1 MTRRTASRRSSLATR
16 SNCALLGLASGGV
29 YRADRSP
36 DSLVRSYRTV
46 SPLPRHALASQ
57 RARSAVCFLW
67 HCPGPC
73 ERWALPTTVS
83 CEARTFLGEI
93 TQGNL
98 AAAARPAPRRHCT
111 GRLRQEEATLAP
123 TQGHRLFQRSLSVPV
138 RGLSWGRNMGGGF
151 GGFEPWVCWPVH
163 QWCFE
168 SGRSLVAMVGGS
180 SVVTWFGGDSF
191 RCQPRSRSGDCPRDT
206 IAAHGFWWGVLFS

>member
-46 SPLPRHALASQ
+46 SPLPRHTLASQ
-57 RARSAVCFLW
+57 RARSAVYFLW

-93 TQGNL
+93 TL
-98 AAAARPAPRRHCT
+98 AAAARPAPRRYCT
-111 GRLRQEEATLAP
+111 GRLRPAIATLNLV
-123 TQGHRLFQRSLSVPV
+123 QDHRLFHVGWDWPAQKLGLVVGCGYPGSVP
-138 RGLSWGRNMGGGF
+138 N
-151 GGFEPWVCWPVH
+151 
-163 QWCFE
+163 
-168 SGRSLVAMVGGS
+168 
-180 SVVTWFGGDSF
+180 
-191 RCQPRSRSGDCPRDT
+191 
-206 IAAHGFWWGVLFS
+206 GVLPRARCRWAGRLRPR

>member
-46 SPLPRHALASQ
+46 SPLPRHTLASQ
-57 RARSAVCFLW
+57 RARSAVYFLW

-93 TQGNL
+93 TL

-111 GRLRQEEATLAP
+111 GRLRPAIATLNLV
-123 TQGHRLFQRSLSVPV
+123 QDHRLFHVGWDKLVSSAGAPSENIEKSWWSGAAKCNWPPPYRFRRPNQAMDLDLVGLQSESRKWGATVTELR
-138 RGLSWGRNMGGGF
+138 RGRGT
-151 GGFEPWVCWPVH
+151 P
-163 QWCFE
+163 
-168 SGRSLVAMVGGS
+168 
-180 SVVTWFGGDSF
+180 D
-191 RCQPRSRSGDCPRDT
+191 
-206 IAAHGFWWGVLFS
+206 

>member
-1 MTRRTASRRSSLATR
+1 MTRRTASRRSRLATR
-16 SNCALLGLASGGV
+16 SNCVLLGLASGGV
-29 YRADRSP
+29 YLADRSP

-98 AAAARPAPRRHCT
+98 AAAARPTPPKHCT
-111 GRLRQEEATLAP
+111 GRLRQEEATVVP
-123 TQGHRLFQRSLSVPV
+123 TQGDRLVWSAQSVGWDQWRFVAPAHHDFSTLPD
-138 RGLSWGRNMGGGF
+138 GGPALEASWSHPTLNKGDGPGPNA
-151 GGFEPWVCWPVH
+151 
-163 QWCFE
+163 
-168 SGRSLVAMVGGS
+168 SVACCKVVGHMITS
-180 SVVTWFGGDSF
+180 P
-191 RCQPRSRSGDCPRDT
+191 PRSADRLPSRT
-206 IAAHGFWWGVLFS
+206 FSSQYCR

>member
-1 MTRRTASRRSSLATR
+1 MTRRTASRRSRLATR
-16 SNCALLGLASGGV
+16 SNCVLLGLASGGV
-29 YRADRSP
+29 YLADRSP

-98 AAAARPAPRRHCT
+98 AAAARPTPRRHCR
-111 GRLRQEEATLAP
+111 GRLRQEEATVVP
-123 TQGHRLFQRSLSVPV
+123 TQGHRLVWSAQSVGWDQRRFVAPAHHDFSTFPDGGPALEASWSHPTLKKAMALVPT
-138 RGLSWGRNMGGGF
+138 
-151 GGFEPWVCWPVH
+151 H
-163 QWCFE
+163 QWLAVKL
-168 SGRSLVAMVGGS
+168 SG
-180 SVVTWFGGDSF
+180 T
-191 RCQPRSRSGDCPRDT
+191 
-206 IAAHGFWWGVLFS
+206 